1 MINCILISLVIY
13 IITCCVLFY
22 IDWCFYYDEDRNIQT
37 VLEYMNWIEFVPF
50 INTFLACIMIGFFSI
65 VFICNYISD
74 FLRFIKE
81 IIAKIFS

>member
-1 MINCILISLVIY
+1 MINCILISLAIY
-13 IITCCVLFY
+13 IVTCCVLFY

-50 INTFLACIMIGFFSI
+50 INTFLAGIMIGFFSI

-74 FLRFIKE
+74 FWRFIK
-81 IIAKIFS
+81 KIFL